1 MSENY
6 ENKNIEN
13 IDEEEFLIDLFDEDG
28 NKQTFVHLDTVK
40 VGEAEYVI
48 CVPDVEVEDDEVEEV
63 VILKM
68 EKDEDGE
75 YILVA
80 EEDEDI
86 LDRAYEIFRERNEE
100 DFDWVD

>member
-1 MSENY
+1 MSENF
-6 ENKNIEN
+6 ENKNLEN

-28 NKQTFVHLDTVK
+28 NMQTFVHLDTVK
-40 VGEAEYVI
+40 VGESDYVI
-48 CVPDVEVEDDEVEEV
+48 CVPDIEVDDDAVEEV

-68 EKDEDGE
+68 ETDEDGE

-80 EEDEDI
+80 EENEDI
-86 LDRAYEIFRERNEE
+86 LDKAYEIFRERNED